1 MRVSRIAKPGLKF
14 HFDYFETKTHDTLKE
29 NRFAYKTK
37 QGNLN
42 FNLKHTSL
50 L

>member
-1 MRVSRIAKPGLKF
+1 MYNQTGSKF
-14 HFDYFETKTHDTLKE
+14 HFDYFETKTRYTLKE

-37 QGNLN
+37 EGNLN
-42 FNLKHTSL
+42 FNQKQNSL